1 MKVLI
6 CTYKYMMKSKE
17 KRGNSEKNKNTEG
30 NSILFGQKCNDERK
44 RFDFLHLSALI

>member
-17 KRGNSEKNKNTEG
+17 KGENMEKNKN
-30 NSILFGQKCNDERK
+30 I
-44 RFDFLHLSALI
+44 FLNIFYT